1 MVEAS
6 RHSVLVVGI
15 GTELRGDD
23 AAGLL
28 AVRLLNVR
36 GVPDGVSLL
45 ECPDGGL
52 RLMDCW
58 SGYDTC
64 ILIDAV
70 SAGCLPGTILTLD
83 LKEQRA
89 PLPLLHSS
97 SHHLGL
103 AETIELGRAMDVLP
117 DTLLLYGIEGASYR
131 AGAELSPEVAAAVDS
146 AVGTVR
152 EHLLHICSTRGAM
165 KPFPPR
171 DVSNNKGP
179 TTNKEYRDGITQ
191 RQSAGCISGKRD

>member
-1 MVEAS
+1 MVEAPC
-6 RHSVLVVGI
+6 RSVLVVGI

-28 AVRLLNVR
+28 VVRLLNTR

-45 ECPDGGL
+45 ECQDGGP

-58 SGYDTC
+58 SGYDVC

-70 SAGCLPGTILTLD
+70 SAGCVPGTILTLD
-83 LKEQRA
+83 LMEQKA

-103 AETIELGRAMDVLP
+103 AETIELGRTLNVLP

-131 AGAELSPEVAAAVDS
+131 AGGELSPEVAAAVDR
-146 AVGTVR
+146 AVGAVR
-152 EHLLHICSTRGAM
+152 EHLLHICSTH
-165 KPFPPR
+165 PR
-171 DVSNNKGP
+171 HDETFYPAGRVKQQG
-179 TTNKEYRDGITQ
+179 THHEQGIP
-191 RQSAGCISGKRD
+191 